1 MTTAA
6 AALPGARAQPRFS
19 TARHLGLASFWFGM
33 NFGWLPIGF
42 VLLQSQIRSAV
53 PAGNEG
59 SALGA
64 IVAVGAIFA
73 TTVPPLVG
81 HLSDQLSTP
90 WGRRRPV
97 MVAGTIASL
106 AGLVFLFNA
115 TSFWQLLVGYAWLQ
129 IFLNGA
135 GAAYAGVIPDV
146 VPQGEFGRSS
156 GFLAGLNQAG
166 GLAGVAV
173 ALATSSF
180 FHRVT
185 LTYLAVAAVLL
196 LTLVPAV
203 IAAHGEG
210 MGPVERR
217 PAQPWPQALREFLA
231 PLGRGDFGWVIFTRA
246 MVTAAI
252 VIIASFLSFFFRDVV
267 RVGNADQ
274 FTSLW
279 LGIVFI
285 AAVPFGVTGGM
296 LSDRL
301 GRKRFVYASG
311 AAQSLV
317 ALVFIVF
324 YPTQVPLVMGLGFV
338 YGLGYGLYYAVDWAL
353 ACDTLPDRSHS
364 AKDMGLFHVAQTL
377 PTTVVPAIGGFLLD
391 FFNHRAPNSGYRV
404 VFGAAILF
412 FALGTVFVSRIRS
425 VR

>member
-6 AALPGARAQPRFS
+6 AALSGVRAKSPFS
-19 TARHLGLASFWFGM
+19 TVRHLGLASFWFGM

-42 VLLQSQIRSAV
+42 VILQSQVRAAV
-53 PAGNEG
+53 PASDEG
-59 SALGA
+59 SALGT
-64 IVAVGAIFA
+64 IVAVGAVFA

-81 HLSDQLSTP
+81 HLSDQLNTR

-97 MVAGTIASL
+97 MVVGTVLSL
-106 AGLVFLFNA
+106 AGLVFLFGA

-146 VPQGEFGRSS
+146 VPPDQFGRSS

-166 GLAGVAV
+166 GLAGVGM
-173 ALATSSF
+173 ALLTSSV

-185 LTYLAVAAVLL
+185 LTYLAVGVVLM

-203 IAAHGEG
+203 IAARGEG
-210 MGPVERR
+210 MKPIAKA
-217 PAQPWPQALREFLA
+217 PARPWPEALREFLA

-252 VIIASFLSFFFRDVV
+252 VIVASFLSFFFRDVV

-279 LGIVFI
+279 LGIVFV
-285 AAVPFGVTGGM
+285 AAVPFGVTGGA

-301 GRKRFVYASG
+301 GRKR
-311 AAQSLV
+311 
-317 ALVFIVF
+317 
-324 YPTQVPLVMGLGFV
+324 
-338 YGLGYGLYYAVDWAL
+338 
-353 ACDTLPDRSHS
+353 
-364 AKDMGLFHVAQTL
+364 
-377 PTTVVPAIGGFLLD
+377 
-391 FFNHRAPNSGYRV
+391 
-404 VFGAAILF
+404 
-412 FALGTVFVSRIRS
+412 
-425 VR
+425 